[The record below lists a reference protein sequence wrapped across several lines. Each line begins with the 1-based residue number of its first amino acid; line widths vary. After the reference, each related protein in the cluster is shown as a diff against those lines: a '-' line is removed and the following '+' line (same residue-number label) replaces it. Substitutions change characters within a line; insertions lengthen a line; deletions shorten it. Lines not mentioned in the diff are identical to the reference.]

1 MTQRITQL
9 TIFIFFAL
17 TVSSISWAE
26 PSRYVTDDLTIP
38 MRTGTTNNHKILK
51 FLNSGTEVLIK
62 EITEDGNHAWIMLAD
77 DNNKLGW
84 VETKLL
90 QDQPVAR
97 DRIIS
102 VNRKIESIR
111 DKNKTLK
118 KDLSNLKQQYKEL
131 EQTNQ
136 QLENRKQDLMNTL
149 TKLRDSAAKPIETA
163 EENVQLLKDISEQ
176 KIVNEELLHKVAI
189 LSDENIKEW
198 FLIGSGVAIGSL
210 LLGLLITRVSWKKSG
225 SWGGGSGF

>member
-1 MTQRITQL
+1 MTKRITQL

-17 TVSSISWAE
+17 TLVSTSWAE
-26 PSRYVTDDLTIP
+26 SSKYVTDDLTIP
-38 MRTGTTNNHKILK
+38 MRTGTTTSHKILK
-51 FLNSGTEVLIK
+51 FLNSGTEVVIK

-90 QDQPVAR
+90 QNQPVAR
-97 DRIIS
+97 DRIVSINKKITTIS
-102 VNRKIESIR
+102 
-111 DKNKTLK
+111 DKNQGLK
-118 KDLSNLKQQYKEL
+118 KELSSLKQQYKEL
-131 EQTNQ
+131 EQINQ
-136 QLENRKQDLMNTL
+136 QLESRKQDLMTTL

-163 EENVQLLKDISEQ
+163 EENVQLQKDISEQ
-176 KIVNEELLHKVAI
+176 KQINEELLHKVAI

-210 LLGLLITRVSWKKSG
+210 ILGLLITRISWKKRG